1 VALRLHVSL
10 APELAAKV
18 PAGAVLF
25 LFAKAESGPPMP
37 LAVQR
42 LPGQALPAD
51 LRLDDSMAMAP
62 ALRLSAFERYVVTAR
77 LSAGGGAQARS
88 GDLEGSLHAAR
99 GDAGKPLELRI
110 DHVVP

>member
-1 VALRLHVSL
+1 VALKLHISL
-10 APELAAKV
+10 APEVAAKV
-18 PAGAVLF
+18 PSGAVLF

-51 LRLDDSMAMAP
+51 LTLDDSMAMAP
-62 ALRLSAFERYVVTAR
+62 ALRLSAFDRYVVTAR
-77 LSAGGGAQARS
+77 LSAAGGAMAQS
-88 GDLEGSLHAAR
+88 GDLEGSLHAAKT
-99 GDAGKPLELRI
+99 DSGKPLELRI